1 LCLVAVGHESSQEQ
15 LAEDD
20 IAAKF
25 ENCFITFLL
34 PHLGHAIASPPR
46 TNVSKFSPHSAQV
59 NSNIGIFVPYFII
72 LQKIAKT
79 ILRHARK
86 ENAYFLNTVRFL

>member
-1 LCLVAVGHESSQEQ
+1 LCLVAVGHKFSQEQ
-15 LAEDD
+15 FAEDD

-34 PHLGHAIASPPR
+34 PHLGHSIASPPR
-46 TNVSKFSPHSAQV
+46 TKVSKLSPHSAQI
-59 NSNIGIFVPYFII
+59 NSNIGIVVPYFII

-79 ILRHARK
+79 ILHHRCCKKKRRLI
-86 ENAYFLNTVRFL
+86 F